1 MPFRDPSYF
10 TSLFVKNLETTSR
23 DELSYWRLL
32 VTYTV
37 QKAFP
42 VHMPT
47 WRLIPVPAR
56 NYGMFRAKSSTTT
69 MKRIDTH
76 IPWGTQARSKYFSH
90 CLVHPT
96 GLSPSKKVGKSIL
109 GLDIV
114 KLKDL
119 SDSVVHFSFSSSLL
133 MNWVPEWCGAGISKD
148 GAASVNTNPWEYVRK
163 MSSKTIKPY
172 PWQWCLPYEAV

>member
-69 MKRIDTH
+69 MKRGH
-76 IPWGTQARSKYFSH
+76 WYP
-90 CLVHPT
+90 HP
-96 GLSPSKKVGKSIL
+96 LR
-109 GLDIV
+109 
-114 KLKDL
+114 
-119 SDSVVHFSFSSSLL
+119 
-133 MNWVPEWCGAGISKD
+133 N
-148 GAASVNTNPWEYVRK
+148 
-163 MSSKTIKPY
+163 SSKIKVFLTLSCPSY
-172 PWQWCLPYEAV
+172 WIITLKKSRKIHFGPGYS

>member
-1 MPFRDPSYF
+1 MVVLGWVLKKLRVCKQEGRKRKYDQDNPPFVSSTICRLSIALTYLRFFWTAGQVNLWAGLKSWTGKHTLCDSGGASPQMPFRDPSYF

-56 NYGMFRAKSSTTT
+56 NYGMFRAKI
-69 MKRIDTH
+69 KALPQQWRGAIDTH

-96 GLSPSKKVGKSIL
+96 GLSP
-109 GLDIV
+109 
-114 KLKDL
+114 
-119 SDSVVHFSFSSSLL
+119 
-133 MNWVPEWCGAGISKD
+133 
-148 GAASVNTNPWEYVRK
+148 
-163 MSSKTIKPY
+163 
-172 PWQWCLPYEAV
+172 